1 MAEIIYPNG
10 NTYGGKLYAELMTP
24 AMLAPAGIVNRGL
37 VTGIETIKNKEILRG
52 VNRVIEF
59 QEPSAKFV
67 AQTGDIDLSQK
78 ALEMKAYEVMDEID
92 AVDLRLSWESEQQ
105 KPGSF
110 EDYKLTPELYNFL
123 LSEVY
128 APKMAIGNEQLYILG
143 KAGVNA
149 GEVATATFS
158 AAYVGLLPLAIADAA
173 VRKTALP
180 PTARVAITGVASGAA
195 NAATVTVANAD
206 NIIVG
211 DRVTLTG
218 TNGNQTIGGTTIA
231 GQTVTV
237 IAINALV
244 LTIEE
249 AVTGAAAATEG
260 FGWYVNQTNIMGVIT
275 SIYMSVPQKVKKQV
289 SKTGNGRTKIFL
301 SDRMADA
308 YRVANGL
315 IQGNGGDFTLVSYFE
330 QDSIFKYLDFDVV
343 AMPHWADNTAAVW
356 NPGNVFLGVDL
367 LSDEVNARVLF
378 LGDVTGDDVYRV
390 KNRMK
395 SDITYKYGQEVFLY
409 KPL

>member
-37 VTGIETIKNKEILRG
+37 VTGIETVKSKEILRG
-52 VNRVIEF
+52 VNRAIEF

-67 AQTGDIDLSQK
+67 AQAGNIALSEK

-149 GEVATATFS
+149 GGVATATFT
-158 AAYVGLLPLAIADAA
+158 APYVGLLPLAIADAT

-180 PTARVAITGVASGAA
+180 PTAKVAVTAIASGAA

-218 TNGNQTIGGTTIA
+218 TDGNQTIGGATIA

-249 AVTGAAAATEG
+249 AVTGATAATEG
-260 FGWYVNQTNIMGVIT
+260 FGWYVNQTNIMSVIT
-275 SIYMSVPQKVKKQV
+275 AIYMSVPQKVKKQV

>member
-1 MAEIIYPNG
+1 MAEITFPNG
-10 NTYGGKLYAELMTP
+10 NSYGGKIYAELMTP
-24 AMLAPAGIVNRGL
+24 AMLAPAGLVNRGL
-37 VTGIETIKNKEILRG
+37 VTGIETIKSKETLRG

-59 QEPSAKFV
+59 QNPSAMFV
-67 AQTGDIDLSQK
+67 AQDGDIDLSEK
-78 ALEMKAYEVMDEID
+78 ALEMVSYEVMDQID
-92 AVDLRLSWESEQQ
+92 AVALRLTWESEQQ

-110 EDYKLTPELYNFL
+110 EDYKLTPQLYNFL

-149 GEVATATFS
+149 GEVATATFT
-158 AAYVGLLPLAIADAA
+158 AAYPGLLPRMQADSA

-180 PTARVAITGVASGAA
+180 PTAKATVTAIANGAA
-195 NAATVTVANAD
+195 NTATVTVGNAD

-211 DRVTLTG
+211 DRITLTG
-218 TNGNQTIGGTTIA
+218 TDGDQTIGGATIE

-237 IAINALV
+237 IAISGLI

-249 AVTGAAAATEG
+249 AVAGTTPATEG
-260 FGWYVNQTNIMGVIT
+260 FGWYINQNNVMSVIT
-275 SIYMSVPQKVKKQV
+275 AVYMSVPQKVKKQV
-289 SKTGNGRTKIFL
+289 SKTGNGKTKIFL
-301 SDRMADA
+301 SDRAADA

-343 AMPHWADNTAAVW
+343 AMPHWEDNTVAVW

-367 LSDEVNARVLF
+367 LSDEVYARVLF

-395 SDITYKYGQEVFLY
+395 SDITYKYSQEVYLY
-409 KPL
+409 KPI

>member
-1 MAEIIYPNG
+1 MAEINFPNG
-10 NTYGGKLYAELMTP
+10 NTYAGKLYAEYFTP
-24 AMLAPAGIVNRGL
+24 AMLAPAGLVNRGL
-37 VTGIETIKNKEILRG
+37 VTPVETVKNKETLRG

-59 QEPSAKFV
+59 QNPSATFN
-67 AQTGDIDLSQK
+67 AQSGNIDLSEKQ
-78 ALEMKAYEVMDEID
+78 LEMVAYEVMDQID
-92 AVDLRLSWESEQQ
+92 AVDLRLTWESEQQ
-105 KPGSF
+105 RPGSF

-123 LSEVY
+123 LSEIY

-158 AAYVGLLPLAIADAA
+158 ADYEGLLPLATADSG

-180 PTARVAITGVASGAA
+180 PTTQATITAIASGAA
-195 NAATVTVANAD
+195 GAATVTVDNAD
-206 NIIVG
+206 SIIVG

-218 TNGNQTIGGTTIA
+218 TDGNQTIGGVTIE

-237 IAINALV
+237 VSISGLV
-244 LTIEE
+244 LTIQE
-249 AVTGAAAATEG
+249 AVVGATAATEG
-260 FGWYVNQTNIMGVIT
+260 TAWYVNQNNIMSVIT
-275 SIYMSVPQKVKKQV
+275 AVYMSIPQKVKKQI
-289 SKTGNGRTKIFL
+289 SKIGNGRTKIHL

-343 AMPHWADNTAAVW
+343 AMPHWEDNTIAVW
-356 NPGNVFLGVDL
+356 NPGNVFFGFDL
-367 LSDEVNARVLF
+367 LSDEVFARVLY

-395 SDITYKYGQEVFLY
+395 SDITYKYSQEVFMY

>member
-1 MAEIIYPNG
+1 MANITYPNG

-24 AMLAPAGIVNRGL
+24 ALLAPAGLVNRGL
-37 VTGIETIKNKEILRG
+37 VTGIETIKSKEILRG
-52 VNRVIEF
+52 VNRSIEL
-59 QEPSAKFV
+59 QQPSAKFV
-67 AQTGDIDLSQK
+67 AQAGNIELSEK
-78 ALEMKAYEVMDEID
+78 ALNMVAYEVMDEID
-92 AVDLRLSWESEQQ
+92 AVELRLSWESEQQ

-128 APKMAIGNEQLYILG
+128 APKMGIANEQLYILG

-149 GEVATATFS
+149 GGVGTATFT
-158 AAYVGLLPLAIADAA
+158 AAYAGLLAQAVEDAA
-173 VRKTALP
+173 VRKTALAA
-180 PTARVAITGVASGAA
+180 TAKTTVTAVASGAA
-195 NAATVTVANAD
+195 GAATVTVGNAD

-218 TNGNQTIGGTTIA
+218 TNGNQTIGGTTIS
-231 GQTVTV
+231 GQVVTV
-237 IAINALV
+237 ISISGSV

-249 AVTGAAAATEG
+249 AVTGVTAATAG
-260 FGWYVNQTNIMGVIT
+260 TAWYVNQNNIMSVIT
-275 SIYMSVPQKVKKQV
+275 SIYMSVPQKVKKQT

-315 IQGNGGDFTLVSYFE
+315 IQGSGGDFTLVSYFE

-395 SDITYKYGQEVFLY
+395 SDITYQYGAEVFLY

>member
-37 VTGIETIKNKEILRG
+37 VTGIETIKSKEVLRG

-59 QEPSAKFV
+59 QQPSAKFV
-67 AQTGDIDLSQK
+67 AQAGDIDLSEK
-78 ALEMKAYEVMDEID
+78 ILEMVAYEVMDEID
-92 AVDLRLSWESEQQ
+92 AVELRLSWESEQQ

-123 LSEVY
+123 LSEIY

-149 GEVATATFS
+149 GEVATATFTDD
-158 AAYVGLLPLAIADAA
+158 YEGLLPLASADPT

-180 PTARVAITGVASGAA
+180 PTAKVAVTAVTNGTA
-195 NAATVTVANAD
+195 NTATVTVDNAD

-211 DRVTLTG
+211 DRITLTG
-218 TNGNQTIGGTTIA
+218 TDGDQTVNGVAIEGSV
-231 GQTVTV
+231 VTV
-237 IAINALV
+237 IAISALV

-249 AVTGAAAATEG
+249 VVAGATAATTG
-260 FGWYVNQTNIMGVIT
+260 SAWYVNQNNVMSVIT
-275 SIYMSVPQKVKKQV
+275 AIYMSVPQKVKKQI
-289 SKTGNGRTKIFL
+289 SKTGNGKTKIFL

-343 AMPHWADNTAAVW
+343 AMPHWEDNVAAVW